1 MRVLL
6 TGAAG
11 FAGHHMLRWW
21 ATHTDWQVTA
31 LSSFRHRGSTA
42 RLLTVDDPS
51 LSIIWHDLRAP
62 ITPDIARQI
71 GRVDVIVNAAA
82 ESHVQR
88 SIVNPLPFVENNIY
102 VSLHM
107 LEFARQCDSLDLFVQ
122 VSTDEVYGP
131 TYADIPLHPEWD
143 PILPSNPYSAS
154 KAAQEA
160 FALAWARCYGLP
172 LIITNTMNLYG
183 SGQHPEKFVP
193 MVVNAINKGE
203 SVPIH
208 AARATSTTE
217 EIGTRC
223 WLHAANHADALRF
236 LIESKPAHRRFNV
249 VGERLSNLEMAQEL
263 AGLLDRPLKYHLFD
277 YHKSNPGHDLHYGL
291 DGSLLASLGWKP
303 PITFE
308 DGLREV
314 LCEL

>member
-42 RLLTVDDPS
+42 RLLAVDSPS
-51 LSIIWHDLRAP
+51 LRVIWHDLRAP

-71 GRVDVIVNAAA
+71 GRVDVIINAAA

-88 SIVNPLPFVENNIY
+88 SIENPVPFVENNIS
-102 VSLHM
+102 VSLNI

-131 TYADIPLHPEWD
+131 MYDDVLHPEWD
-143 PILPSNPYSAS
+143 KIVPSNPYSAS

-160 FALAWARCYGLP
+160 LALAWSRCYGIP

-183 SGQHPEKFVP
+183 SRQHPEKFVP
-193 MVVNAINKGE
+193 MVVAYINTKRSVAIHSDSNGN
-203 SVPIH
+203 
-208 AARATSTTE
+208 
-217 EIGTRC
+217 IGTRC
-223 WLHAANHADALRF
+223 WLHAANHADALRY
-236 LIESKPAHRRFNV
+236 LVERTPAYRRVNV
-249 VGERLSNLEMAQEL
+249 VGERLSNLEIAQHL
-263 AGLLDRPLKYHLFD
+263 AGLLDRPLLYHLED

-314 LCEL
+314 LCEV